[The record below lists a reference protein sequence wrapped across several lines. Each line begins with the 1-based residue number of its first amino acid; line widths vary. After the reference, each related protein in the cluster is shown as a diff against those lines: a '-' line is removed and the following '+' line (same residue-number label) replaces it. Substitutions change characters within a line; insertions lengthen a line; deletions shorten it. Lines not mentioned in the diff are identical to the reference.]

1 MPDGGAVTF
10 CALEPLQKHHR
21 NNQRQPVMTFQG
33 RWGAWPAC
41 LLLLEE
47 VFHDYH

>member
-1 MPDGGAVTF
+1 MPGDGAVTF
-10 CALEPLQKHHR
+10 CALEPLQKRHG
-21 NNQRQPVMTFQG
+21 NNQRQPVMTFPG
-33 RWGAWPAC
+33 RWGAWPAR